1 MNAQALKITLAVAS
15 LTLTVHSAFA
25 EVASPAPQK
34 YELKK
39 RSAFNLPET
48 TRPPFWPIGWVK
60 KNTTA
65 TVAAPSGPRVNLDEK
80 NFAVTSILTGN
91 PSLAVINGRS
101 YTEGEYLRSKGK
113 GQPRIRVL
121 RIYDG
126 FVQLQCEDQVVSPKL
141 RREELEPKKAGATEE
156 LLLDDER

>member
-1 MNAQALKITLAVAS
+1 MNAKVLKITLAATTLAS
-15 LTLTVHSAFA
+15 VVCHAFA
-25 EVASPAPQK
+25 EVATPAPVK
-34 YELKK
+34 YELNK

-65 TVAAPSGPRVNLDEK
+65 VVAAPSGPRVSLDEK

-101 YTEGEYLRSKGK
+101 YTEGEYIRSKGK
-113 GQPRIRVL
+113 GQPRIRVV

-126 FVQLQCEDQVVSPKL
+126 FVQLQCEDQIIAPKL
-141 RREELEPKKAGATEE
+141 RRDEIEPKKAATEE
-156 LLLDDER
+156 VLSDDER

>member
-1 MNAQALKITLAVAS
+1 MNSTTCKITLLATAMTVVVAAAS
-15 LTLTVHSAFA
+15 A
-25 EVASPAPQK
+25 EVAAPTAGK

-65 TVAAPSGPRVNLDEK
+65 AVAAPSGPRLTLDEK

-101 YTEGEYLRSKGK
+101 YMEGEYLRSKGK
-113 GQPRIRVL
+113 GQPRIRVM

-126 FVQLQCEDQVVSPKL
+126 FVQLQCDDQIVSPKL
-141 RREELEPKKAGATEE
+141 RRDELEPKKAAEE
-156 LLLDDER
+156 LLLDEER

>member
-1 MNAQALKITLAVAS
+1 MNAKVLTITFVAATLACAVRAA
-15 LTLTVHSAFA
+15 TT
-25 EVASPAPQK
+25 EVASPTPPK

-60 KNTTA
+60 KNTTTA
-65 TVAAPSGPRVNLDEK
+65 IAAPSGPRVTLDEK
-80 NFAVTSILTGN
+80 SFAVSSILTGN

-101 YTEGEYLRSKGK
+101 YTEGEYLRSKAK

-126 FVQLQCEDQVVSPKL
+126 FVQLQCEDQIVSPKL
-141 RREELEPKKAGATEE
+141 RREELEPKKGATEE

>member
-1 MNAQALKITLAVAS
+1 MNATVLKLTLSAATLACV
-15 LTLTVHSAFA
+15 VGQAFA
-25 EVASPAPQK
+25 EVATPAPVK

-65 TVAAPSGPRVNLDEK
+65 VVAAPSGPRVTLDEK
-80 NFAVTSILTGN
+80 SFAVTSILTGN

-101 YTEGEYLRSKGK
+101 YTEGEYIRSKGK

-126 FVQLQCEDQVVSPKL
+126 FVQLQCEDQVIAPKL
-141 RREELEPKKAGATEE
+141 RREELEPKKAAAEE
-156 LLLDDER
+156 LLSDDER